1 MLQPETL
8 KLKPISKWQVNCEFC
23 VAKLCAH
30 FIAGPPPPPLY
41 KGEGFE
47 GSEFSLKKGEV
58 GKTNTIRLT
67 ITNTN

>member
-30 FIAGPPPPPLY
+30 FIAGPPLPPFIKERGLR
-41 KGEGFE
+41 GQNFL
-47 GSEFSLKKGEV
+47 LKKE
-58 GKTNTIRLT
+58 RLVKLT
-67 ITNTN
+67 PYD